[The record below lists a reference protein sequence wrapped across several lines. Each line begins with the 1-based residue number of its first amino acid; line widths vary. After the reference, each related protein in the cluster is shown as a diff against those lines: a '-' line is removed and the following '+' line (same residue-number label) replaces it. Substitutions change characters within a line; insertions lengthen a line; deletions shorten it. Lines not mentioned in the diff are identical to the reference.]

1 MKLINLLAR
10 LPQSVV
16 MTLALFL
23 CIVVG
28 VLDGMIGTDYSLVP
42 FYLVPVILAA
52 WFVGRKAGYLLSCAS
67 TLAWLVAEMAGG
79 HYYQFEFAMYWNDFM
94 ELLLFLL
101 TALVVSALKGALE
114 LANGMART
122 DHLTGLP
129 NRRQYYEFVTGEM
142 RRNHRYNQPF
152 TVAYIDIDNFKTI
165 NDTRG
170 HAEGD
175 NLLRQVAA
183 IIAATIRKTDTVAR
197 LGGDEFALLLPETDE
212 DTAVTVAAKV
222 RQQLKEYVERS
233 WTVSFSMG
241 MVTYLKSPTTIDEV
255 IGRADRLMY
264 EVKEMSKD
272 ALRRE
277 VVGEWTSPVVEAVN
291 LIDHLSSRLSSG
303 LVFLANSSS
312 RT

>member
-1 MKLINLLAR
+1 
-10 LPQSVV
+10 

-23 CIVVG
+23 CIGVG
-28 VLDGMIGTDYSLVP
+28 VLDGISGPDYSLVP
-42 FYLVPVILAA
+42 FYLAPVILAA
-52 WFVGRKAGYLLSCAS
+52 WFVGRREGYLLSCAS
-67 TLAWLVAEMAGG
+67 TLAWLAAEMTGR
-79 HYYQFEFAMYWNDFM
+79 HYNQFEFAMYWNDFM

-114 LANGMART
+114 QANRMART

-129 NRRQYYEFVTGEM
+129 NRRQFYEFVTGEM

-152 TVAYIDIDNFKTI
+152 TVAYLDIDNFKTV
-165 NDTRG
+165 NDSRG

-175 NLLRQVAA
+175 NLLRQVATC
-183 IIAATIRKTDTVAR
+183 IAATIRKTDTVAR
-197 LGGDEFALLLPETDE
+197 LGGDEFALLFPETDGE
-212 DTAVTVAAKV
+212 TALTVAAKV
-222 RQQLKEYVERS
+222 RQQLKKDVEPC
-233 WTVSFSMG
+233 WTISFSMG
-241 MVTYLKSPTTIDEV
+241 MVTYLKSPAAIDQV

-291 LIDHLSSRLSSG
+291 LIDHLSSRQSSG